1 MQIFDKIGTTCKKV
15 ASKAN
20 DKSLAL
26 AVGTMTMVGASSA
39 NAAITVGEDG
49 LMTGTIDT
57 KYYFAAVG
65 IVITFLA
72 IGVAVGLGI
81 RTLKKA

>member
-1 MQIFDKIGTTCKKV
+1 MKIFDEIGIMCKKV
-15 ASKAN
+15 AVKVN

-26 AVGTMTMVGASSA
+26 SVGTMTMLGASSA
-39 NAAITVGEDG
+39 NAAITVDADG